1 MSVKANEIRV
11 VTLTELELEGL
22 LERAAAAAVAKV
34 NTPEVLTAEEA
45 GELLRLHEQTIQR
58 MAKDGVLPAHR
69 VGREWRFRRSELL
82 AHLSKAVA

>member
-34 NTPEVLTAEEA
+34 NTPEVLTAE
-45 GELLRLHEQTIQR
+45 LPRITRRLRHPGNHRYVWGIDRAVRRHVER
-58 MAKDGVLPAHR
+58 LPGLPYPKVSFARR
-69 VGREWRFRRSELL
+69 V
-82 AHLSKAVA
+82 A